1 MDLSAA
7 QPLFATHPDL
17 VAVWLFGSRARG
29 DHRDDSDVDVGLLLG
44 RSPAS
49 IAEMGFQLQDEL
61 TLALGLTVQVTVLN
75 DAPADLLKRVFADG
89 SLVYERDR
97 AARIDF
103 EIRKRNEYWD
113 LAPMWALIR
122 RLPPGVMP

>member
-1 MDLSAA
+1 VDLSAA
-7 QPLFATHPDL
+7 QPLFAVQPDL

-29 DHRDDSDVDVGLLLG
+29 DHRSDSDVDLGLLLT
-44 RSPAS
+44 RTPAS
-49 IAEMGFQLQDEL
+49 IADMGFQLQDEL

-75 DAPADLLKRVFADG
+75 DAPADLVKRVFAEG

-97 AARIDF
+97 AARIAF